1 MPIAHIY
8 LLEGRTKEQKAEAI
22 AAVTEALSQTLD
34 SPQDRIRVLLH
45 ETSPDHWGIAGVPAS
60 AQRAAPKP

>member
-8 LLEGRTKEQKAEAI
+8 ILEGRTVQQKAKAI

-34 SPQDRIRVLLH
+34 SPKDRIRVLLH
-45 ETSPDHWGIAGVPAS
+45 ETSPDHWGIAGAPAS
-60 AQRAAPKP
+60 APKA